1 MKIAVWHNLF
11 SGGGKRALHMHVK
24 GLHERGHKIHVFS
37 TTASDRTYCPLS
49 PYAETETL
57 LPMPAAV
64 PDRRRRWLLNNE
76 FHTQTAED
84 RIQKVIQVKRHAQQC
99 GEIINRTQCDVL
111 FANSCHLTYNSP
123 IGTTVESPS
132 LSYLQEPYRPLYEA
146 SPQLPWLL
154 PNRPSAHPRNP
165 LKRLKEQSRQLM
177 ENYSHRLQL
186 SEELNWAQSYSR
198 ILCNSQYSRESI
210 LKAYHIDPK
219 VCYLGID
226 SEAFKPRDAAKEPF
240 VLCVGSIHYTKR
252 LDAAIR
258 TIAVIPENT
267 RPPLVLVGNFAD
279 DGYKQYLLDL
289 ASKLKVRLQHQ
300 VLLSDEEMQRTMSR
314 AACFLYT
321 SHLEPFGLTPLEAN
335 ACGTAVVAIGEG
347 GVRETIIPGVNGYL
361 SLDCDYHQLAE
372 YILKLTLNLDHAAS
386 MGAQA
391 RQHVVSNWS
400 IQDALDRLEH
410 HLQQVAN

>member
-11 SGGGKRALHMHVK
+11 SGGAKRALHMHVK

-37 TTASDRTYCPLS
+37 TTLSDRRYCPLT
-49 PYAETETL
+49 PFAEAETL

-64 PDRRRRWLLNNE
+64 PDRRRHWLLNNG
-76 FHTQTAED
+76 FHSNIAED
-84 RIQKVIQVKRHAQQC
+84 RIQKVIQAKRHAQEC
-99 GEIINRTQCDVL
+99 GQIINRSNCDVL
-111 FANSCHLTYNSP
+111 FANSCHSTYNSP
-123 IGTTVESPS
+123 IGTTVELPS

-146 SPQLPWLL
+146 SPRLPWVL
-154 PNRPSAHPRNP
+154 PDSPSAHPRNP
-165 LKRLKEQSRQLM
+165 LKRLKERSRQWM
-177 ENYSHRLQL
+177 DNYSHRLQL
-186 SEELNWAQSYSR
+186 SEELNWAHSYSR

-210 LKAYHIDPK
+210 LRAYHIDPK

-226 SEAFKPRDAAKEPF
+226 SEAFRPRATTKEPF

-258 TIAVIPENT
+258 TIASIAENS
-267 RPPLVLVGNFAD
+267 RPTLVLVGNFAED
-279 DGYKQYLLDL
+279 YYKQYLLDL
-289 ASKLKVRLQHQ
+289 AGKLKVKIQHQ
-300 VLLSDEEMQRTMSR
+300 VLLSDEELQSTMSR

-347 GVRETIIPGVNGYL
+347 GVRETIIPEVNGYL
-361 SLDCDYHQLAE
+361 SLDCDYPVLAE
-372 YILKLTLNLDHAAS
+372 YVLKLTQNLDHAAS

-391 RQHVVSNWS
+391 RQHVVRNWS
-400 IQDALDRLEH
+400 IQDAVDRLEQ